1 MKQHLLNK
9 NFRTILLLVD
19 IGFLIYWSLIVFD
32 LLPHS
37 WVFQNYDDSTVKAWN
52 WSFLPLDIAASLT
65 GFLGLR
71 KNGNLLLLAVSCTL
85 TMVAGGMA
93 IGFWA
98 FQGFFNA
105 GWWIPNIILFVVGLL
120 GVLQLNKRGQ

>member
-9 NFRTILLLVD
+9 NFQTLLLLVD
-19 IGFLIYWSLIVFD
+19 IGFLIYWSLIILD

-93 IGFWA
+93 IGFWV

-105 GWWIPNIILFVVGLL
+105 GWWIPNIILFVVGLVGIL
-120 GVLQLNKRGQ
+120 KLNKRGR